1 MFQSAS
7 TSGTFLA
14 PSILGERPVKLQ
26 VQIVTVKQFYSETH
40 RHCTAHVTFA
50 WREATHYKSWLES
63 PLAWPD
69 CGYCDRYQRT
79 AGSTHHTVKSKWPGK
94 LHFTQ
99 NPQKIRS
106 LNLLAVFVS

>member
-14 PSILGERPVKLQ
+14 PSILGAQLVKLQ
-26 VQIVTVKQFYSETH
+26 VQIVTVKQLYSETH
-40 RHCTAHVTFA
+40 RHCSAPVTFG
-50 WREATHYKSWLES
+50 WREATHYKSWLGS
-63 PLAWPD
+63 PLVWPD
-69 CGYCDRYQRT
+69 CGHCDLYQRK
-79 AGSTHHTVKSKWPGK
+79 AGSTRHTVKNKWPGK

-99 NPQKIRS
+99 NPQKIRP